1 MTWLF
6 HPLGDFKKSE
16 NIFPWFFRQ
25 NQPTPHFSQYLSMT
39 FNFFFLD
46 CIFVSHNRN
55 SGGFRKPNRCSFRQK
70 LVFTKIFNSW
80 FFWVLIQL
88 GEMKW
93 SMGQRKY
100 SKYFPKCGFWRKQDR
115 TNLTVPNCT
124 LYLYLL
130 HIKFTWV
137 KIFKKSSF
145 KKIFHT
151 ALSEFCPEKMNRTA
165 TKSALGGIPT
175 HCTGCRAQIRTLIVL
190 CTVLWESRFWC
201 DTL

>member
-39 FNFFFLD
+39 FNFFFSTVFL
-46 CIFVSHNRN
+46 SHTTGIQGG
-55 SGGFRKPNRCSFRQK
+55 SGSQISRCSFRQK
-70 LVFTKIFNSW
+70 LVFTKIFYSW

-165 TKSALGGIPT
+165 AKSALGESPPT
-175 HCTGCRAQIRTLIVL
+175 VQGAAPKSGL
-190 CTVLWESRFWC
+190 S
-201 DTL
+201 